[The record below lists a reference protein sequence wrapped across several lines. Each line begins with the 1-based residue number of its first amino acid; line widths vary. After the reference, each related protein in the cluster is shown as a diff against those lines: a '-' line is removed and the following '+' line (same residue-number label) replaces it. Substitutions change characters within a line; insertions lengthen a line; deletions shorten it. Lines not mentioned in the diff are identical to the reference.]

1 MKKHK
6 KELNVDFIVGEWPL
20 TLAEEQE
27 LNEYFQKK
35 KSDAQNSTKTKTQKS
50 KKKSKSVLKQ

>member
-6 KELNVDFIVGEWPL
+6 KELIVDFIGGESPL

-27 LNEYFQKK
+27 LNKYFQKK
-35 KSDAQNSTKTKTQKS
+35 KSDAQNSTKTKTHK
-50 KKKSKSVLKQ
+50 LN